1 MKVIFLEDI
10 PGTADAGE
18 VKNVKNGFAR
28 NYLLPREL
36 AVPATH
42 DQLQRLGTIQRA
54 AEKKRL
60 QTSKEM
66 ATVAEALEGTIVT
79 IEARLGP
86 TGRLYGAVTSRH
98 VAEALTK
105 QTERELDH
113 RHVLLPEAIHAP
125 GNYPV
130 TVRLYRDV
138 TAQVTVS
145 VVAEGYVPE
154 DAPVAEMEE
163 IIAEAEA
170 PVETEAPDLGEEA
183 GEAGEP
189 PGTEAPTAQAEELS
203 TQPEAPAEAEAP
215 DLGEEAGEAEKPP
228 ETEAPT
234 AQAEELS
241 TEPEAPAEA
250 EAPDLGEEAG
260 EAKEPSDDEQPSS
273 KSAQE

>member
-18 VKNVKNGFAR
+18 VKEVKNGFAR

-36 AVPATH
+36 AVPATP
-42 DQLQRLGTIQRA
+42 DQLQRLGSIQRS

-66 ATVAEALEGTIVT
+66 GTVAEALEGTIVT

-105 QTERELDH
+105 QTERQLDH

-125 GNYPV
+125 GDYPV

-163 IIAEAEA
+163 IIAEAET
-170 PVETEAPDLGEEA
+170 PMETEAPDLGEEA

-189 PGTEAPTAQAEELS
+189 PETEAPAAQAEEL
-203 TQPEAPAEAEAP
+203 TGEAEAPAEPEVEAP
-215 DLGEEAGEAEKPP
+215 DSEAE
-228 ETEAPT
+228 
-234 AQAEELS
+234 
-241 TEPEAPAEA
+241 
-250 EAPDLGEEAG
+250 
-260 EAKEPSDDEQPSS
+260 EPSDDEKPSTQS
-273 KSAQE
+273 GQE